1 MTISSRPA
9 RHERSIVR
17 VICKL
22 LEAKGQSLV
31 FAVIALLAV
40 ALAQSDAWAGGR
52 QLVPS
57 DGLQIHVVNQGDLDT
72 QTRIGADGTIVFPY
86 AGRIKAAGLTE
97 DQLASKIKD
106 ALAKAAIVKDPQVIV
121 STTSFGTQIAVTGAV
136 RAPSVFAVDRPT
148 TLTEALTRA
157 GGLVEGAEKITIKH
171 RTAKGWTI
179 STANAKDLFSGRT
192 TIFVQN
198 GDEVYVTEP
207 SVFFL
212 YGYVGRPGRYPITDA
227 LSVQQALAA
236 GGGITE
242 MGSDWRMQVKRRRS
256 DGELVEK
263 SITLDEMVRPND
275 IIIVNERIF

>member
-1 MTISSRPA
+1 MTISSKPTG
-9 RHERSIVR
+9 HERSVVR
-17 VICKL
+17 TICKL
-22 LEAKGQSLV
+22 LDAKGQSLV
-31 FAVIALLAV
+31 LAVIALVAV

-121 STTSFGTQIAVTGAV
+121 STTSFGTQVAVSGAV

-179 STANAKDLFSGRT
+179 STANAKDLFLRT
-192 TIFVQN
+192 N
-198 GDEVYVTEP
+198 NDLRSERRRG
-207 SVFFL
+207 L
-212 YGYVGRPGRYPITDA
+212 CHGAVGL
-227 LSVQQALAA
+227 LSLWLCGAPWTLSHHRRSKRAA
-236 GGGITE
+236 GACGGRGYHRNGLGLAHASQASTC
-242 MGSDWRMQVKRRRS
+242 
-256 DGELVEK
+256 
-263 SITLDEMVRPND
+263 
-275 IIIVNERIF
+275 